1 MKILT
6 FKRLIG
12 LAAIGGVAYVHKQR
26 GGEWTVA
33 GITETLRYL
42 WSSAIG
48 KPGPAM
54 DPARETL
61 DRAASIT
68 EPAVRTSGMSDD
80 RTSRTYGDYT
90 RRKDDTGHH

>member
-33 GITETLRYL
+33 SMTDTLRHL

-48 KPGPAM
+48 KPDSASM
-54 DPARETL
+54 ARETL
-61 DRAASIT
+61 DRAANVPDPT
-68 EPAVRTSGMSDD
+68 FRTGGVPDD

-90 RRKDDTGHH
+90 KRKDDTGRH